1 MQGVHFRKHQIGGLS
16 SVVGSYDFK
25 YLNSLQLKAVTTMCQ
40 VYATNE
46 SKNFVGQEHFLS
58 FLSGFS
64 PNFSPKRWSSS
75 HPRSRLSVQCSSQ
88 LIAHTASKISILWHF
103 SHKKIRSCFLC
114 SPDNV
119 YQVLDCSWVSLC
131 RLPQWEQ
138 AVSGAGLVLK
148 QIIL

>member
-64 PNFSPKRWSSS
+64 QIFLPKDD
-75 HPRSRLSVQCSSQ
+75 L
-88 LIAHTASKISILWHF
+88 LHTHDPAS
-103 SHKKIRSCFLC
+103 LC
-114 SPDNV
+114 SAAASSLLTQHLKLAFCDNFPTKRSEV
-119 YQVLDCSWVSLC
+119 AFYVHLTMLTRSWT
-131 RLPQWEQ
+131 
-138 AVSGAGLVLK
+138 AAGSVCAASHRESRQSVGLAWC
-148 QIIL
+148 

>member
-64 PNFSPKRWSSS
+64 PIFSPKR
-75 HPRSRLSVQCSSQ
+75 
-88 LIAHTASKISILWHF
+88 
-103 SHKKIRSCFLC
+103 
-114 SPDNV
+114 
-119 YQVLDCSWVSLC
+119 
-131 RLPQWEQ
+131 
-138 AVSGAGLVLK
+138 
-148 QIIL
+148 